1 MTKVKTTLHG
11 GKVYFTKECNVTK
24 EEYSVSIP
32 LLAYMTW
39 RQEKKLIQTVFPEM
53 SQEDREFLISGT
65 TPAEW
70 EKMWEEKESQ
80 P

>member
-11 GKVYFTKECNVTK
+11 GKVYYTKECGVTN

-32 LLAYMTW
+32 LVAYMTW
-39 RQEKKLIQTVFPEM
+39 RHGKELIQTVFPEM

-70 EKMWEEKESQ
+70 EKMWEEKESK
-80 P
+80 